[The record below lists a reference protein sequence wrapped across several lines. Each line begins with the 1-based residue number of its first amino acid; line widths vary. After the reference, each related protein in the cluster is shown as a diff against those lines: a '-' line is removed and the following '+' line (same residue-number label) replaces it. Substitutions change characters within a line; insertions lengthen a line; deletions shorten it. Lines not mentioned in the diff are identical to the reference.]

1 MQESSDTTY
10 ANRKMTLKMEHIAV
24 VFNEPTITT
33 EKGRMFI
40 SAEGQVGALA
50 SHSEIVSNMSN
61 HLVDMSEVGVIEER
75 EQVEKSTS
83 AQRVS
88 HFTF

>member
-1 MQESSDTTY
+1 MMLNM
-10 ANRKMTLKMEHIAV
+10 AHIGV
-24 VFNEPTITT
+24 VFNEPTIAT

-50 SHSEIVSNMSN
+50 SHSEIVTSMPS

-75 EQVEKSTS
+75 
-83 AQRVS
+83 
-88 HFTF
+88 